1 MKDFARYS
9 QPNEV
14 DTDPL
19 GLFVCVEWSLV
30 EGRQGVGW
38 TDKQMH
44 TGEVVLDLNVFC
56 QIEYQTFY
64 AEDNKEAGWHTCKVQ
79 MR

>member
-30 EGRQGVGW
+30 EGRQGVG
-38 TDKQMH
+38 
-44 TGEVVLDLNVFC
+44 
-56 QIEYQTFY
+56 
-64 AEDNKEAGWHTCKVQ
+64 
-79 MR
+79 